1 MTKLSPPVAVNS
13 GFTWS
18 TQTVEVRRSVTPPPG
33 RSARGR
39 PGRCREHPKCPPH
52 EQLVMSA
59 FTGLPV
65 ERAGDR
71 SRETGGPRGESHDE
85 DGSDRDDGEGGADG
99 VPGGGHSRAL
109 SPAAAAPPE
118 AVRDLWRRRPDGR
131 PFRAFAQET
140 GLGDDH
146 RRALPTQTRGLP
158 GLLAAPLS

>member
-1 MTKLSPPVAVNS
+1 MSPTSYRTAPPR
-13 GFTWS
+13 
-18 TQTVEVRRSVTPPPG
+18 VRWGASYRLAGSPCQPLRQG
-33 RSARGR
+33 
-39 PGRCREHPKCPPH
+39 CREHPKCPPH

-131 PFRAFAQET
+131 PFRAFAQEA